1 MLLTHRILQRNDL
14 VMKRHLFRNIFVLS
28 LIVIAQFAI
37 AYVGLAFYYRNA
49 FEYGTWINHIYCTGK
64 NIEEVNQELI
74 EQYGY
79 EGITIYDKEQIAYQ
93 IAAGDIQYR
102 YDFRESL
109 EAYLDRQDAWL
120 WVDSLWKIRE
130 EEISPVISYNEA
142 AFEQCFESMPFL
154 AEKARDDRQFA
165 IIRTERGFELLN
177 ERSGVL
183 DVEKARQAIAEAVQ
197 NGDTVVSLVEAGCYY
212 DMELTE
218 EMLNTKRQWEQ
229 LQDFQNCRIVYQMGE
244 ELIPV
249 DSSVVC
255 DWILLNED
263 GSFALD
269 NTGTLQIREDAIK
282 EFIAGLAAQYDTVGG
297 ARQFRTTNRGMI
309 TIEGG
314 IYGNK
319 LDQET
324 EIAYL
329 TEAFFAKKEEVH
341 TPAYLQSAMKQ
352 GEDDIGNTYV
362 EIDMG
367 EQMMYYYRDG
377 ELQVETPVVTGN
389 TSRRMGTPS
398 GVNYVYQKQTDRIL
412 RGEGY
417 ASHVN
422 FWMPVKGNIGI
433 HDASWRSKY
442 GGTIYQT
449 NGSHGCINTPYQA
462 MAQIYDMVEV
472 GTPVVM
478 YY

>member
-1 MLLTHRILQRNDL
+1 
-14 VMKRHLFRNIFVLS
+14 MKKHLFRNT
-28 LIVIAQFAI
+28 IVIFLIILSQFI
-37 AYVGLAFYYRNA
+37 ILYIVLAFYYQNA

-64 NIEEVNQELI
+64 NIEEVNRELV

-79 EGITIYDKEQIAYQ
+79 DGLTVYDKEQNAYR

-102 YDFRESL
+102 YDFKESL
-109 EAYLDRQDAWL
+109 ETYLDGQNAWL

-130 EEISPVISYNEA
+130 AEIRPVISYNAES
-142 AFEQCFESMPFL
+142 FERCFESMPFL
-154 AEKARDDRQFA
+154 AEQEREDREYA
-165 IIRTERGFELLN
+165 IVRTEKGYELLN
-177 ERSGVL
+177 ERCDVL
-183 DVEKARQAIAEAVQ
+183 DVEKARQAIADAVE
-197 NGDTVVSLVEAGCYY
+197 NGETSVSLLDAGCYY
-212 DMELTE
+212 DMNLTE
-218 EMLNTKRQWEQ
+218 EMQNIKRQWEQ
-229 LQDFQNCRIVYQMGE
+229 LQEFQDCHIVYQMGE
-244 ELIPV
+244 DLIPI
-249 DSSVVC
+249 DASVVC

-269 NTGTLQIREDAIK
+269 DSGALQLREDAIA
-282 EFIAGLAAQYDTVGG
+282 EFIANLAAQYDTVGG
-297 ARQFRTTNRGMI
+297 TRQFQTTNRGMI

-324 EIAYL
+324 ETAYL
-329 TEAFFAKKEEVH
+329 TEAFFGKKEEIH
-341 TPAYLQSAMKQ
+341 TPAYLQSARQQ
-352 GEDDIGNTYV
+352 GKDDIGDTYV

-367 EQMMYYYRDG
+367 EQMMYYYLNG
-377 ELQVETPVVTGN
+377 ELQIETPVVTGN
-389 TSRRMGTPS
+389 TSRHMGTPS
-398 GVNYVYQKQTDRIL
+398 GVNYVYQKQTNRIL

-449 NGSHGCINTPYQA
+449 NGSHGCINTPYNA
-462 MAQIYDMVEV
+462 MEQMYEMVEV